1 MGMRRFLVTGARGC
15 IGAWVVRNLVQS
27 GTDVIIYDLG
37 TDDHRLR
44 MLLTDDEIAAVKI
57 AEGGDVT
64 NLDLLKQAFAEH
76 AITHVIH
83 LAALQV
89 PFCRANPSLGAQV
102 NVTGTVNV
110 FEAARDAGLRHV
122 VYASSIAVYGP
133 RDQYPPGL
141 LHHDAR
147 QDPRNHYGIYKQ
159 VNEATARIYYS
170 DVGITSIA
178 LRPYTIYGPGRDQG
192 MTAAP
197 SLAMRAASAGDGYHI
212 PFGGISAYQHAD
224 DVAKLF
230 IRAAELPYNGA
241 GVFNLK
247 GEIAHM
253 RDIVSLIEAVAPAVK
268 GKITFDE
275 PSLPL
280 PDGAEDTELIRV
292 FGAIPN
298 RPLTA
303 GIEET
308 IRFFRQLAAD
318 GSHSW
323 L

>member
-1 MGMRRFLVTGARGC
+1 MGKHRFLVTGALGC

-27 GTDVIIYDLG
+27 GNDVTIYDLG
-37 TDDHRLR
+37 TNDYRLR
-44 MLLTDDEIAAVKI
+44 MLLTGDELAAVQV
-57 AEGGDVT
+57 ADGGDVT
-64 NLDLLKQAFAEH
+64 NLDMLRRAFADH
-76 AITHVIH
+76 GITHVIH

-89 PFCRANPSLGAQV
+89 PFCRAQPSLGAQV

-110 FEAARDAGLRHV
+110 FEAARHAGLRHV

-141 LHHDAR
+141 LRHDAL
-147 QDPRNHYGIYKQ
+147 QDPRNHYGVYKQ
-159 VNEATARIYYS
+159 ANEATARIYYAEAAIS
-170 DVGITSIA
+170 SIA

-197 SLAMRAASAGDGYHI
+197 SLAMRAAANGEAYHI
-212 PFGGISAYQHAD
+212 PFGGMSGYQHAD

-230 IRAAELPYNGA
+230 IRAAELPYVGA

-253 RDIVSLIEAVAPAVK
+253 RDVVSLIEAVAPEVK
-268 GKITFDE
+268 GKITFDDT
-275 PSLPL
+275 PLPL
-280 PDGAEDTELIRV
+280 PDGADDTELIKV
-292 FGAIPN
+292 FGEIPN
-298 RPLTA
+298 RPLRT

-308 IRFFRQLAAD
+308 IAFFSRLAAVE
-318 GSHSW
+318 SHS
-323 L
+323 

>member
-1 MGMRRFLVTGARGC
+1 MGKHRFLVTGALGC

-27 GTDVIIYDLG
+27 GHDVAIYDLG
-37 TDDHRLR
+37 THDHRLR

-57 AEGGDVT
+57 ADGGDVT
-64 NLDLLKQAFAEH
+64 NLDMLKRAFAAH
-76 AITHVIH
+76 GITHVIH

-89 PFCRANPSLGAQV
+89 PFCRAQPSLGAQV

-133 RDQYPPGL
+133 REQYPQGL
-141 LHHDAR
+141 LRHDAL
-147 QDPRNHYGIYKQ
+147 QDPRNHYGVYKQ
-159 VNEATARIYYS
+159 ANEATARIYYA
-170 DVGITSIA
+170 DAAITSIA

-197 SLAMRAASAGDGYHI
+197 SLAMRAAAAGEGYHI
-212 PFGGISAYQHAD
+212 PFGGVSAYQHAD

-230 IRAAELPYNGA
+230 IRAAELPYDGA

-253 RDIVSLIEAVAPAVK
+253 RDVVSLIEDVAPAVK
-268 GKITFDE
+268 GQITFDDT
-275 PSLPL
+275 PLAL
-280 PDGAEDTELIRV
+280 PDGAEDTELIKV
-292 FGAIPN
+292 FGEIPN
-298 RPLTA
+298 RPLST

-308 IRFFRQLAAD
+308 IAFFSQLASA
-318 GSHSW
+318 GSHS
-323 L
+323 